1 TANPEQDWLYK
12 IEWRPQKRQFAISK
26 TNQPHPRHWLIFAD
40 SPQSQ
45 ELAALLRTEGEIC
58 ILVWSGEEYQNIS
71 PQEYRINPACPE
83 HFRQLLSS
91 LPLIDGIVHTWG
103 LQQSIN
109 LTLETLEE
117 TALFSC
123 G

>member
-1 TANPEQDWLYK
+1 
-12 IEWRPQKRQFAISK
+12 
-26 TNQPHPRHWLIFAD
+26 
-40 SPQSQ
+40 
-45 ELAALLRTEGEIC
+45 
-58 ILVWSGEEYQNIS
+58 
-71 PQEYRINPACPE
+71 RINPACPE

-123 G
+123 GSALHLVQALVKNTSRPPLWIVTQGAESIQEESIQALVPSLLWGMGKTIPLEHPDLKVMRI